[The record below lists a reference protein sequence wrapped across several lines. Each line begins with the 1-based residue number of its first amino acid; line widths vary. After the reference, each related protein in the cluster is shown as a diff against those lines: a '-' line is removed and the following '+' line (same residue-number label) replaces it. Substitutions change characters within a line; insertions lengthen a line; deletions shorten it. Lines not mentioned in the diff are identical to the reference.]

1 MTLWLVRAGKY
12 GELEGTF
19 VTEGRV
25 SIGFNF
31 EENLTVFE
39 TREELLAKL
48 EELYPGNSTQR
59 LANTA
64 GQLWALGRSM
74 QVGDRVIVPLK
85 SRRVFV
91 VGEVTSPYLFVSQV
105 SDGHHH
111 TREVRWIAQDIP
123 RTAFDQDLLN
133 SLGAIMTICKISR
146 NDAERRIK
154 DLVDNWDQTRSGVAL
169 PPQAETEEDAEDLSV
184 DLEAVAADEIERL
197 LIEKF
202 PRGDMEQLVKALLE
216 AQGYTVYHSPTG
228 PDGGVDLLAAPGPL
242 GFGSPRLCVQVKG
255 GNSQIG
261 APVLRDLGG
270 TMQNVQAEQGL
281 LVSWGGFSAEVER
294 QRGAQFFKIRLWD
307 RGELIR
313 ELLENYENLNSTMK
327 AELPLKQIW
336 TVVRES
342 G

>member
-19 VTEGRV
+19 VTESRV

-31 EENLTVFE
+31 GENLSLIE
-39 TREELLAKL
+39 TREELLKRL
-48 EELYPGNSTQR
+48 EELYPFDSTRQ

-64 GQLWALGRSM
+64 GQLWALGWTM

-85 SRRVFV
+85 SRRAFV
-91 VGEVTSPYLFVSQV
+91 VGEVTGAYEFTAEAPE
-105 SDGHHH
+105 GHHH
-111 TREVRWIAQDIP
+111 TRQVRWIAQDIP

-146 NDAERRIK
+146 NDAERRVK
-154 DLVDNWDQTRSGVAL
+154 ELVDNWGQTLSGVTL
-169 PPQAETEEDAEDLSV
+169 PREATTDEAEDLSV

-202 PRGDMEQLVKALLE
+202 PRGAMEQLVKALLE
-216 AQGYTVYHSPTG
+216 AEGYTVYHSPTG

-242 GFGSPRLCVQVKG
+242 GFGSPRICVQVKG
-255 GNSQIG
+255 GNSPIG

-270 TMQNVQAEQGL
+270 TMHNVQAEQGL
-281 LVSWGGFSAEVER
+281 LVSWGGFSSEVER
-294 QRGAQFFKIRLWD
+294 QRGAQFFNIRLWD
-307 RGELIR
+307 RADLVK
-313 ELLENYENLNSTMK
+313 ELLDNYEALDSTIR

-336 TVVRES
+336 TVVHEPE
-342 G
+342 